1 MSRFCF
7 LEGHTPPN
15 GSSSDGCTLIIV
27 LIMSLLPVAAVT
39 EVTSEWAASRAWIS
53 LDFEVEKTRFGE
65 RGFVGVVGERTRGT
79 IDISLMTLEKA
90 IMRVYK
96 VAG

>member
-1 MSRFCF
+1 
-7 LEGHTPPN
+7 
-15 GSSSDGCTLIIV
+15 
-27 LIMSLLPVAAVT
+27 MSLLPVAAAT
-39 EVTSEWAASRAWIS
+39 EGTSELAASRAWIS

-90 IMRVYK
+90 IMRVNK
-96 VAG
+96 VAGWKST